1 MLFFKLFRKFMK
13 IKIKDNMKQLE
24 NKVALVTGGASGI
37 GRAIV
42 ELFVKEGA
50 KVVFTD
56 LNEDLGKQVQE
67 ELGEQTFFIKSDVSS
82 PEDNKAAVDATVSK
96 FGALHIA
103 VNNAGVGGE
112 SNVVGDLSIEGW
124 RKVIDINLN
133 GVFYGMH
140 YQLPEIEKVGGS
152 IINMASILGSVGFAT
167 SSGYVAAK
175 HGVVGLTKT
184 AAWEYG
190 TRNVRIN
197 AVGPGF
203 ISTPLVEESLDEGTL
218 NFLKSQHAM
227 QRLGKPEEVASI
239 VLWLASDAS
248 SFATGTYYPI
258 DGGYLAK

>member
-1 MLFFKLFRKFMK
+1 MNR
-13 IKIKDNMKQLE
+13 LE

-37 GRAIV
+37 GKAIV
-42 ELFVKEGA
+42 ARFVQEGA

-56 LNEDLGKQVQE
+56 LNETLGNKVAA
-67 ELGEQTFFIKSDVSS
+67 ELGENAWFIKADAASPSDNQMIVK
-82 PEDNKAAVDATVSK
+82 ETVAK

-103 VNNAGVGGE
+103 VNNAGIGGE
-112 SNVVGDLSIEGW
+112 ANIVGEMSIEGW
-124 RKVIDINLN
+124 KKTIDINLN

-152 IINMASILGSVGFAT
+152 IINMASILGYVGFAN
-167 SSGYVAAK
+167 SSAYSAAK
-175 HGVVGLTKT
+175 HGVLGLTKS

-197 AVGPGF
+197 AIGPGF
-203 ISTPLVEESLDEGTL
+203 ISTPLVDDNLPAEV
-218 NFLKSQHAM
+218 LKYLETQHAM
-227 QRLGKPEEVASI
+227 QRLGKSEEVASLA
-239 VLWLASDAS
+239 LWLASDEA